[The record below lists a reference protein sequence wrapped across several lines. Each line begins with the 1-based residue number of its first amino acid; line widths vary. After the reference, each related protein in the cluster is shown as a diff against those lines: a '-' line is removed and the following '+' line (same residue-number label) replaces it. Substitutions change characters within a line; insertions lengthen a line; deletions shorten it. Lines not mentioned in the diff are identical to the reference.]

1 MFLKTSS
8 CLLTC
13 TIYFRSLDTTLFAQN
28 NVNNISTSPDQISLG
43 SPCFTADATTSLL
56 SVQMNNL
63 GITSGTPFQ
72 PETSHVTELQRVHD
86 VENSHG
92 VSHDRP
98 APTSLQSN
106 SMVRSIDRPKQT
118 TDVSRQGTEESVYT
132 NLTGKQLEPKL
143 VGASASNHE
152 VKGEYSI
159 WCIKAI
165 LRCLSVR
172 NALLCVIKEYK
183 LLVHVGQ
190 TTSYKKIWLSK
201 FLQNHCSSNGMKVAT
216 VYRGH
221 CSMKYTSETIF
232 LFYLLFYFVTTHI
245 ILFCYIDFH

>member
-13 TIYFRSLDTTLFAQN
+13 TIYFRSLDTKLFAQN
-28 NVNNISTSPDQISLG
+28 NMNNISTSPDQISLG

-56 SVQMNNL
+56 SVQMNSL
-63 GITSGTPFQ
+63 GITNATPLQ
-72 PETSHVTELQRVHD
+72 PETSHVQKFTELQRVHD

-92 VSHDRP
+92 VGHDRP
-98 APTSLQSN
+98 APTSPQSN

-152 VKGEYSI
+152 VKDEYSI

-183 LLVHVGQ
+183 LLVHGQ
-190 TTSYKKIWLSK
+190 TTSYKKFGWVNFSK
-201 FLQNHCSSNGMKVAT
+201 
-216 VYRGH
+216 
-221 CSMKYTSETIF
+221 
-232 LFYLLFYFVTTHI
+232 I
-245 ILFCYIDFH
+245 IAQQIEWK

>member
-13 TIYFRSLDTTLFAQN
+13 TIYCRSLGTTLFAQN
-28 NVNNISTSPDQISLG
+28 NMNNISTSPSQISLG

-63 GITSGTPFQ
+63 GITSGTPLQ
-72 PETSHVTELQRVHD
+72 PETSHVQKFTELQRVHD

-92 VSHDRP
+92 VSHD
-98 APTSLQSN
+98 

-143 VGASASNHE
+143 VRASASNHE
-152 VKGEYSI
+152 VKDEYSI

-190 TTSYKKIWLSK
+190 TTS
-201 FLQNHCSSNGMKVAT
+201 
-216 VYRGH
+216 
-221 CSMKYTSETIF
+221 
-232 LFYLLFYFVTTHI
+232 
-245 ILFCYIDFH
+245 